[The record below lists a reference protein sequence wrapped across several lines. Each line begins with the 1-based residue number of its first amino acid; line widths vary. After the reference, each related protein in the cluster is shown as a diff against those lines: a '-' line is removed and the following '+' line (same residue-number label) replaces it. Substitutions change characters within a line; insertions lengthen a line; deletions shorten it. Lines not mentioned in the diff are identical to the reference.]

1 MRGER
6 TLLVATHDPKRLEPI
21 ASGRLALA

>member
-1 MRGER
+1 MRERR
-6 TLLVATHDPKRLEPI
+6 TLLLATHDPERVAPL